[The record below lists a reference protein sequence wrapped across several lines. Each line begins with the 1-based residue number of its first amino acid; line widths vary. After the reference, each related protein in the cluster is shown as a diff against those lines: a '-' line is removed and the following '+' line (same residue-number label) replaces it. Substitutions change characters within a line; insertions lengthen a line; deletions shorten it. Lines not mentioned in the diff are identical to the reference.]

1 MLEGPCSLSCTEAM
15 LLVPVVFQLVQSKRV
30 AFWFDF
36 EMVTELHVNVT
47 DLILGKLAHHHKLIR
62 IIVIA
67 CLIDVLSNTM
77 LLVLEMSLEVTDRC
91 LYT

>member
-1 MLEGPCSLSCTEAM
+1 VL
-15 LLVPVVFQLVQSKRV
+15 

-47 DLILGKLAHHHKLIR
+47 DLILGKLAHYHKLIR